1 VPSFDTSI
9 FSPDTY
15 HAAILAALKQSAA
28 SQDARYLN
36 MLATMNGMGKKPIPD
51 LQAGIVHKL
60 PDAPL
65 GYINPGPIAATLLSP
80 PANAPVQ
87 PIVAQR
93 HLGDPI
99 PSGSGGLPGDPDTAA
114 LIDTPSP
121 GGGTGDGSPGS
132 SPSDVATAP
141 DQSSPEVTTAP
152 QETAAPTETAQATPN
167 DAPSTPT
174 DPSTPTAPAQVASP
188 APTGFPTTPT
198 GYLFGPPDFAAPPAP
213 PSTPLNQPDFG
224 VVVAPDDQNVSP
236 DLAAPA
242 PSINVDVNGN
252 QVASPTSSL
261 NSPGYQVSGLPSEM
275 STNPGDLGLNGF
287 NQGVL
292 DATSTNQASKGDSL
306 NANAMTANP
315 TTTVTVAP
323 PDLNAPGFLAP
334 GKSQQE
340 AEQQNDDTA
349 APAPGLLASVFD
361 AVTGNP
367 AANNPGNALAA
378 MNAANQAQSEQAAA
392 NVAAMNS
399 PGLISANLS
408 SMNDVSNALSNP
420 SSFNVSNDFSSGF
433 NVAGPVTGSLY
444 GSGFMGDQGVLA
456 GDLSSAT
463 NMNANTAALMDTVNT
478 DFNAPGFEQDASN
491 NAAQTAISTAL
502 DNAATNAISQE
513 ADTSSP
519 SAAPTGYS
527 PGDMGFSGL
536 DGGLGTGLAGAVA
549 GPGFGGDQ
557 AASSGFGGVN
567 AGGFASDVTGGFNA
581 DAASTAAA
589 ATAAND
595 TGGLGG
601 VTGGFGGFGG
611 ISAGFGLMQM
621 PALMQR
627 RCRRWP
633 WCGCERR

>member
-1 VPSFDTSI
+1 VSV
-9 FSPDTY
+9 SPTE
-15 HAAILAALKQSAA
+15 
-28 SQDARYLN
+28 
-36 MLATMNGMGKKPIPD
+36 
-51 LQAGIVHKL
+51 
-60 PDAPL
+60 
-65 GYINPGPIAATLLSP
+65 
-80 PANAPVQ
+80 
-87 PIVAQR
+87 
-93 HLGDPI
+93 
-99 PSGSGGLPGDPDTAA
+99 
-114 LIDTPSP
+114 
-121 GGGTGDGSPGS
+121 
-132 SPSDVATAP
+132 VAT
-141 DQSSPEVTTAP
+141 T
-152 QETAAPTETAQATPN
+152 QETAAPT
-167 DAPSTPT
+167 PS
-174 DPSTPTAPAQVASP
+174 
-188 APTGFPTTPT
+188 
-198 GYLFGPPDFAAPPAP
+198 
-213 PSTPLNQPDFG
+213 
-224 VVVAPDDQNVSP
+224 
-236 DLAAPA
+236 
-242 PSINVDVNGN
+242 PSITVDVNGN
-252 QVASPTSSL
+252 QVAAPSSAL

-292 DATSTNQASKGDSL
+292 DSTSTNQGAKGDSL
-306 NANAMTANP
+306 NANAMAANP

-340 AEQQNDDTA
+340 AEQQNDDDTA
-349 APAPGLLASVFD
+349 APSPGLLASVFD

-408 SMNDVSNALSNP
+408 SMNDVSNAVSNP

-433 NVAGPVTGSLY
+433 NVAGPVTGSLF

-463 NMNANTAALMDTVNT
+463 NMNANVAALMDAVNT

-502 DNAATNAISQE
+502 DNAATTAISNE

-536 DGGLGTGLAGAVA
+536 NADTGMGTGVGVVA
-549 GPGFGGDQ
+549 GPGFGGDV
-557 AASSGFGGVN
+557 AASPGFSGIN

-581 DAASTAAA
+581 DAASAAA
-589 ATAAND
+589 AAAAASD

-601 VTGGFGGFGG
+601 LTGGFGGFGG
-611 ISAGFGLMQM
+611 ISAGFGGVDADAGVGISADAGVGLGADASGD
-621 PALMQR
+621 PR
-627 RCRRWP
+627 GCRRRR
-633 WCGCERR
+633 GCW